1 MFSKSLI
8 KSFHRQTGF
17 TLIEV
22 LLAFGLLAII
32 GVGLLQAINTNAKAS
47 GIVDQQV
54 TADTLATGYIEAIRQ
69 SPYANNYTSATAN
82 ITIPLQ
88 YSVVVETYGTDDYV
102 SNWDDIIWVG
112 SPSSNQSLQKIVISV
127 SQGGKLITTI
137 CTLRT
142 RR

>member
-1 MFSKSLI
+1 MFKKSLI
-8 KSFHRQTGF
+8 KSFHRQRGF

-32 GVGLLQAINTNAKAS
+32 GVGLLQAIATNAKAS
-47 GIVDQQV
+47 GIIDQRV
-54 TADTLATGYIEAIRQ
+54 TADTLATSYIEAIRQ

-88 YSVVVETYGTDDYV
+88 YSVLVQTYGTDDYV

-112 SPSSNQSLQKIVISV
+112 PPSSNQTLQKVIISV
-127 SQGGKLITTI
+127 SQGGKVITTI
-137 CTLRT
+137 CTLRAK
-142 RR
+142 R

>member
-1 MFSKSLI
+1 MFRKRLI
-8 KSFHRQTGF
+8 KLSHGQTGF

-22 LLAFGLLAII
+22 LLSFGLMALI
-32 GVGLLQAINTNAKAS
+32 GVGLLQAIDTNARA
-47 GIVDQQV
+47 GGVVDQHV

-88 YSVVVETYGTDDYV
+88 YSVVVQTYGTDDYV

-112 SPSSNQSLQKIVISV
+112 PPSSNQSLQKIIVSV